1 MFTYLAQWTPPHPP
15 PPAPRPSHHPSLIS
29 RMVSVEFKH
38 HVYLLTSSVATF
50 QLICWPLDRIERRQ
64 LSPVAGG
71 DGVYPSTSPSHT
83 QLRIEFSLLR
93 LVPEILPNSSGL
105 CRSPPPSPPTRTAP
119 LLPPPLPAPPPAQPI
134 VSQCLYNCGSE
145 LVWPIGKT
153 LCWQIYGTV
162 QTHFG
167 LPFTLGYLVFL
178 LWFVTLSSTVCE

>member
-1 MFTYLAQWTPPHPP
+1 MFTYLAQWTPP

-105 CRSPPPSPPTRTAP
+105 CRSPPPPPPRPKLPPYSP
-119 LLPPPLPAPPPAQPI
+119 LPSPPLPRLSQSSHNACTTVAVSWFGPLVRRFAGKFTEQFRPI
-134 VSQCLYNCGSE
+134 SA
-145 LVWPIGKT
+145 
-153 LCWQIYGTV
+153 
-162 QTHFG
+162 
-167 LPFTLGYLVFL
+167 YLL
-178 LWFVTLSSTVCE
+178 L